1 MISRAILG
9 VAFFLHAS
17 PRYRRIKKFFYNLL
31 ENSSYP
37 YKKIFDYTM
46 IMLIIVSVLILIR
59 HVKHDVSPELL
70 FFNNYIVSI
79 IFLVEY
85 LLRFWVYSDLS
96 KVLIDQYE
104 HDLFLQRPFR
114 VGEAYRK
121 IIAKKGEY
129 VFSTAALIDLMAIMP
144 FFHELRILRVFI
156 LFRVF
161 KLFRY
166 AKSLTQFVSILSSK
180 KFEIFTLG
188 LFATVIISVSSILIY
203 IMEANNPASPIN
215 TLFDSVYWS
224 VVTIFTVGYGDM
236 VPVTTEG
243 RTVAMAIIV
252 AGIAV
257 ISFATSIVVSAFTE
271 KLDEIKEDKLIENVS
286 KMDNFYLICGYSPLS
301 QQVVWQFKKKGART
315 LILEADHEKALQA
328 QKEGFIALALNPA
341 SLHSYQQLQIDWD
354 QQILATILLHDS
366 DVLNVYT
373 ALTIRE
379 LNAKVKLLSIL
390 HQQENRRKLSLAGIN
405 EIVYTQQLVALMSKE
420 VSGRPVAF
428 EVIHALRSEN
438 SGVLIEEIALDSH
451 TKNHLFRTV
460 EMALFERRLMFLG
473 IYKKLQHQ
481 FLFNPSDSIRID
493 AGDVAIVI
501 GTQALIDEFKTI
513 LHKHAKGKR

>member
-1 MISRAILG
+1 MISSAMVGI
-9 VAFFLHAS
+9 AFFLHAS

-31 ENSSYP
+31 ENSAYP
-37 YKKIFDYTM
+37 YKKFFDYTM
-46 IMLIIVSVLILIR
+46 ITLIIVSVLILIR
-59 HVKHDVSPELL
+59 QVKHDVNSELL
-70 FFNNYIVSI
+70 FFNNYIISL
-79 IFLVEY
+79 IFLAEY
-85 LLRFWVYSDLS
+85 LLRMWVYSDIS
-96 KVLIDQYE
+96 DIVIEQYE

-114 VGEAYRK
+114 LGEAYRK
-121 IIAKKGEY
+121 IISKKSEY
-129 VFSTAALIDLMAIMP
+129 LFSPAALIDLMAIMP
-144 FFHELRILRVFI
+144 FFHELRMLRVFI

-166 AKSLTQFVSILSSK
+166 TKSLTQFISILSSK

-188 LFATVIISVSSILIY
+188 MFASVIIAVSSILIY

-215 TLFDSVYWS
+215 TLFDSLYWS

-286 KMDNFYLICGYSPLS
+286 KMDSFYLICGYSPLS
-301 QQVVWQFKKKGART
+301 EQVVWQFKKKGAKT
-315 LILEADHEKALQA
+315 LILEADPEKVAQA
-328 QKEGFIALALNPA
+328 QKEGFAALALNPS
-341 SLHSYQQLQIDWD
+341 SLHSYQQLQIDWER
-354 QQILATILLHDS
+354 QVQGAILLHES

-379 LNAKVKLLSIL
+379 LSVTIKLLSIL
-390 HQQENRRKLSLAGIN
+390 HQQENRRKLSLAGID

-438 SGVLIEEIALDSH
+438 SGVLIEEITLDSY
-451 TKNHLFRTV
+451 TKNHLFNTA
-460 EMALFERRLMFLG
+460 EMVLFERRLILLG
-473 IYKKLQHQ
+473 IYKTLQKK
-481 FLFNPSDSIRID
+481 FLFNPMQTIRID
-493 AGDVAIVI
+493 SGDVAIVI
-501 GTQALIDEFKTI
+501 GTKALIDEFKAI
-513 LHKHAKGKR
+513 LHKNAKGKR